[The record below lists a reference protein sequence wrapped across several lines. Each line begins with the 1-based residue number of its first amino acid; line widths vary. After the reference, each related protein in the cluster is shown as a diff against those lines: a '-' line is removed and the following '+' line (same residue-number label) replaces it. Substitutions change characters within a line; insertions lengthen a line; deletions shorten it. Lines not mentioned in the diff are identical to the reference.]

1 MDTLPTALVVGIA
14 HTVLRIME
22 LKKTVSAPHVV
33 PRTRSRKA
41 HLRTAVPF
49 VQALVDLLTFN
60 LGLWVAVGLV
70 FLLRDN
76 PEASFPAQ
84 EFGSRQNLHLILSLS
99 CVGWFWVQLR
109 HYNYRRPFWF
119 ELRQLVLAVL
129 AFAFI
134 DLAFSALMKWQIS
147 RYAWGLTWL
156 SVLILLPVGRFGLKR
171 LLTHLGLWRKQCV
184 IIGTGKNALDA
195 HAALL
200 QERSLGLDVQYFFHP
215 NTDPAPSTLRDLSV
229 INTEDALWARTDPN
243 DTHYYIAVEFE
254 QTRLRDHWIKL
265 TTLHHCRAVSVIPS
279 TRGVPLNSTDIS
291 FIFSHDILILR
302 IHENLRKRSAR
313 IIKRTFDI
321 VGSLSLLI
329 MLSPLF
335 VYLLMRIRHDGGSPL
350 YGHERIGR
358 GGRRFQCLKF
368 RSMVLN
374 SQERLQELLAN
385 DPAARAEWEIS
396 YKLKNDP
403 RITPIGHFLRRTS
416 LDELP
421 QLWNVLR
428 GDMSLVGPRPVVED
442 ELKRYGAQ
450 ADYYLMIKP
459 GMTGLWQVSGRSD
472 VDYATRVYFDAW
484 YVKNWSLWHDIAIL
498 CKTVNVVLG
507 RSGAY

>member
-1 MDTLPTALVVGIA
+1 MSTPN
-14 HTVLRIME
+14 
-22 LKKTVSAPHVV
+22 VV
-33 PRTRSRKA
+33 PCTRSRSA
-41 HLRTAVPF
+41 HLRATVPF
-49 VQALVDLLTFN
+49 VQIAVDLAAFN

-70 FLLRDN
+70 FLFRAN
-76 PEASFPAQ
+76 PEASFPADQ
-84 EFGSRQNLHLILSLS
+84 FEARLNLHLALSVA
-99 CVGWFWVQLR
+99 CIGWFWVQLR
-109 HYNYRRPFWF
+109 HYNYRRPFWS
-119 ELRQLVLAVL
+119 ELRQILLAIMV
-129 AFAFI
+129 FAFI

-156 SVLILLPVGRFGLKR
+156 AALILLPVARFGLKR
-171 LLTHLGLWRKQCV
+171 LLTHLGLWRRQCV

-195 HAALL
+195 YAALL
-200 QERSLGLDVQYFFHP
+200 QERSLGLDVQYFYHP
-215 NTDPAPSTLRDLSV
+215 HQEAAPSSMHGLQV
-229 INTEDALWARTDPN
+229 IKAEDDLWARTDPN
-243 DTHYYIAVEFE
+243 DTHYFIAVEFE
-254 QTRLRDHWIKL
+254 QTRERDHWIRL
-265 TTLHHCRAVSVIPS
+265 TTMNHCRAVSVIPS
-279 TRGVPLNSTDIS
+279 TRGVPLNSTDMS

-313 IIKRTFDI
+313 IVKRAFDI

-329 MLSPLF
+329 VLSPLF
-335 VYLLMRIRHDGGSPL
+335 ACLLVRIRQDGGSPL

-374 SQERLQELLAN
+374 SEERLKELLAA
-385 DPAARAEWEIS
+385 DATARAEWEAS

-403 RITPIGHFLRRTS
+403 RITPVGRFLRRTS

-428 GDMSLVGPRPVVED
+428 GDMSLVGPRPVVKD
-442 ELKRYGAQ
+442 ELKRYGEQ

-472 VDYATRVYFDAW
+472 VDYETRVYFDTW

-498 CKTVNVVLG
+498 FKTINVVFG
-507 RSGAY
+507 KNGAY